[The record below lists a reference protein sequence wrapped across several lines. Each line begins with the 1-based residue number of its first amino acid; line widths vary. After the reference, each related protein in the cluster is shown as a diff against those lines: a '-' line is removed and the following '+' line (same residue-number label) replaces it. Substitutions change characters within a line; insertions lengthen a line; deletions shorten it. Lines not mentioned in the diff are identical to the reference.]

1 MMVGAGMFSPAR
13 AQMIPDNAVFY
24 HAIRSPWSNSYNPAL
39 FPKNSSWYVTTAKT
53 SLQLSIPLSYNDL
66 GLQIDPVRNVT
77 VLNVNDLLDRLRST
91 GCNFYNNSDLNL
103 FGFGFTLLEHV
114 HVSASAGVKSLSS
127 FNIPLGLI
135 DFLTQ
140 GNLNETGHIDFGE
153 KDIFSNQNFAYVSLG
168 AAVKLPFIPLT
179 LGARVNVLDGIAA
192 LSVDNLSLD
201 LTTAEDVSSIRLTSD
216 YMIHSA
222 GGFKFKRTEGG
233 SFAFDMEH
241 LKDFVPLNI
250 GFTVDLGAK
259 YNVGVFDFS
268 VSLLDVGPGIKWKQS
283 PTVYFPKQKDVSISF
298 EGIDLSTL
306 VTNGTVDTSF
316 IGRLKD
322 SLLAMIDYSQEE
334 SEYWHSIPT
343 RLYAGVSASL
353 GQFLRVGYL
362 LQGQFYNGIFNS
374 HHSEK
379 SHHAFNNTLS
389 AHINLFN
396 WLELSVANSF
406 SSDGR
411 GIKYIEWFNP
421 GIALTF
427 SPGRR
432 MQFFAALEYL
442 SSTHLRELKSAHF
455 MFGINVVGLRN

>member
-1 MMVGAGMFSPAR
+1 MVGAGMFSPAR

-77 VLNVNDLLDRLRST
+77 VLNVNDVLDRLRST

-322 SLLAMIDYSQEE
+322 SLLAMIDYSQGRA
-334 SEYWHSIPT
+334 STGTPSPPVSMPACRPRWGSSSGWVTSYKDSSTTAFLTATTPRRATMPSTTPSQPT
-343 RLYAGVSASL
+343 STSSTGWNFPLPTPSRPTA
-353 GQFLRVGYL
+353 
-362 LQGQFYNGIFNS
+362 
-374 HHSEK
+374 E
-379 SHHAFNNTLS
+379 
-389 AHINLFN
+389 
-396 WLELSVANSF
+396 ELSISN
-406 SSDGR
+406 G
-411 GIKYIEWFNP
+411 
-421 GIALTF
+421 
-427 SPGRR
+427 
-432 MQFFAALEYL
+432 
-442 SSTHLRELKSAHF
+442 STPA
-455 MFGINVVGLRN
+455 